1 MVALEIVQSCNAK
14 LVQSQPL
21 VAVIVGGTAGI
32 GECTVRAIAATHAN
46 HGKGLR
52 LYIVGRN
59 KDAADK
65 TISSC
70 RDVCPTGQF
79 RFVRAED
86 LSLLEDVDRC
96 CAEIIQ
102 AEKQASETGEE
113 AKVDLLVETQGYL
126 TFEARKGR

>member
-1 MVALEIVQSCNAK
+1 MVTLEVVQSCNAA
-14 LVQSQPL
+14 LVKSQPL
-21 VAVIVGGTAGI
+21 VAVVVGGTAGI

-65 TISSC
+65 TISYC

-79 RFVRAED
+79 HFVRADD
-86 LSLLEDVDRC
+86 LSLLKDVDRC
-96 CAEIIQ
+96 CAEIVQ
-102 AEKQASETGEE
+102 AEKQASETGKK

-126 TFEARKGR
+126 TFESRQGR